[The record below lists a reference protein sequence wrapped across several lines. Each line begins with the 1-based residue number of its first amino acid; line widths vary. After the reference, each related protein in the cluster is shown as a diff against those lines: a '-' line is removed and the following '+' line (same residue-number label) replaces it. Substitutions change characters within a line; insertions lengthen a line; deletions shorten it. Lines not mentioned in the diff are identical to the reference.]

1 MVYVYLRS
9 DLYTP
14 FGAVYLSST
23 PLLQH
28 LEATPLTRDPFI
40 VAGANHHLALSIRE
54 PLSMFLLRRRRTLQ
68 DGQRSPDA
76 EVGGKSYHD
85 DHRITGPLS
94 SYEDNGTAIFPI
106 KRQTNVPHTQQ
117 TLPVLSETP
126 CSEITLDWLQKS
138 SIAEVTTQIFSHATL
153 RSTPA
158 TITLDPSYDP
168 TALATLTWSRWP

>member
-14 FGAVYLSST
+14 FRAVYLSST

-40 VAGANHHLALSIRE
+40 VAGANHHVALSIRE

-68 DGQRSPDA
+68 DVQRSLDA
-76 EVGGKSYHD
+76 EVGGKIYHD

-94 SYEDNGTAIFPI
+94 SYEDNGTAYLPDKTTKQMCHILNKPCQFYP
-106 KRQTNVPHTQQ
+106 KR
-117 TLPVLSETP
+117 
-126 CSEITLDWLQKS
+126 
-138 SIAEVTTQIFSHATL
+138 
-153 RSTPA
+153 
-158 TITLDPSYDP
+158 
-168 TALATLTWSRWP
+168 LAVR